1 MKVLLIKTSSLGD
14 VLHTL
19 PALTDACK
27 ARPGIRFDWVV
38 EESLVDIPGW
48 HPAVDRTI
56 ALANRRWR
64 RQPWA
69 ILGGGRR
76 LWREL
81 RGTRYDVV
89 LDAQGLIKSAVLSV
103 IARGSRYG
111 LARNSVREPLAASLY
126 HHRIMI
132 DRDRHAI
139 DRVRQLFAA
148 ALGYPAPESDVD
160 YGISHDRLGPASY
173 PVSGNYVLF
182 MHGTAWPSKHWPEPY
197 WRELI
202 RLANG
207 DDLMVLLPSGSATE
221 KARAERLAAD
231 NSLAQALPA
240 LNLSALASLLA
251 GAAGVVAVDT
261 GLGHLAAAVAAPCVS
276 IYGATDPRLTG
287 TRAPRQHH
295 LVAEFPCAP
304 CLRRRCSYSGA
315 AAVTPAC
322 YASVPPAE
330 VWGTLQANLINH
342 E

>member
-19 PALTDACK
+19 PALTDAFK
-27 ARPGIRFDWVV
+27 ARPDIRFDWVV

-56 ALANRRWR
+56 AFANRRWR
-64 RQPWA
+64 REPWA
-69 ILGGGRR
+69 MFGGGRR

-81 RGTRYDVV
+81 RGRHYDLV
-89 LDAQGLIKSAVLSV
+89 LDAQGLIKSAMLSV

-111 LARNSVREPLAASLY
+111 LARDSAREPLATWVY
-126 HHRIMI
+126 HHRIRI
-132 DRDRHAI
+132 DRHQHAI
-139 DRVRQLFAA
+139 DRLRQLFAA
-148 ALGYPAPESDVD
+148 ALCYPPPESDVD

-182 MHGTAWPSKHWPEPY
+182 LHGTTWPSKHWPEPY

-207 DDLMVLLPSGSATE
+207 DDFMVLLPSGNAME
-221 KARAERLAAD
+221 KARAERLATD
-231 NSLAQALPA
+231 NTLAQPLPA
-240 LNLSALASLLA
+240 LDLSELASLLVN
-251 GAAGVVAVDT
+251 AAGVVAVDT

-276 IYGATDPRLTG
+276 IYGATDPRRTG
-287 TRAPRQHH
+287 TQARQQHH

-304 CLRRRCSYSGA
+304 CLRRRCSYTGE

-322 YASVPPAE
+322 YATVPPAK
-330 VWGTLQANLINH
+330 VWGTLQASLKKH
-342 E
+342 

>member
-19 PALTDACK
+19 PALTDTFN
-27 ARPGIRFDWVV
+27 ARPDIRFDWVV

-64 RQPWA
+64 REPWA

-76 LWREL
+76 LWCEL
-81 RGTRYDVV
+81 RERRYDMV

-103 IARGSRYG
+103 IAHGSRYG
-111 LARNSVREPLAASLY
+111 LARDSAREPLAAWVY
-126 HHRIMI
+126 HHGIKVNRHQ
-132 DRDRHAI
+132 HAI
-139 DRVRQLFAA
+139 DRLRQLFAA
-148 ALGYPAPESDVD
+148 ALRYPLPESDVD

-173 PVSGNYVLF
+173 PESANYVLF
-182 MHGTAWPSKHWPEPY
+182 LHGTTWPSKNWPEPY

-207 DDLMVLLPSGSATE
+207 DHLKVLLPAGNAIE

-231 NSLAQALPA
+231 NALAQVLPA
-240 LNLSALASLLA
+240 VDLTELASLLA
-251 GAAGVVAVDT
+251 AAAGVVAVDT
-261 GLGHLAAAVAAPCVS
+261 GLGHLAAALAAPCVS

-287 TRAPRQHH
+287 TRARHQHH
-295 LVAEFPCAP
+295 MIAEFPCAP
-304 CLRRRCSYSGA
+304 CLRRRCTYSGEM
-315 AAVTPAC
+315 AVTPAC
-322 YASVPPAE
+322 YNTVPPAK
-330 VWGTLQANLINH
+330 VWGTLQASLKKRK
-342 E
+342 